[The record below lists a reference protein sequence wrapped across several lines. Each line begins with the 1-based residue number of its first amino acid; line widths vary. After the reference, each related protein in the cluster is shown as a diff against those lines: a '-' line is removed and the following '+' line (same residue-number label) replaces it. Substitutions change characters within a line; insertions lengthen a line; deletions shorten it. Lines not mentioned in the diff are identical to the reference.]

1 MQEENS
7 IPSLS
12 EQTSVFGVG
21 SSPSQEQPTRM
32 SSFTPEGEKRET
44 EAQRTRLYKRL
55 EHLHAQTELEGSFC
69 TDPSSIVELTV
80 LKENE
85 SKVFRKQYPIAQAL
99 VDRIDDVIQRWLK
112 EGKIKQA
119 PRGCRFNSPLLAV
132 PKKDEQGRMTGVRV
146 CVDVRLLNQ
155 YLEEDDRFPLP
166 HIPEML
172 AAFSGGKLFG
182 EYDLS
187 EAYFQFKLKEESQQY
202 TAFTWNKQQYVF
214 VGCPFGIKHIPSL
227 FQRYICN
234 LFRDMPFVFPYIDN
248 LGFASSSWEEH
259 YEHAAMIMERL
270 NSVNLRVK
278 PSSINLGNTHMKL
291 LGHVLSE
298 QGISIDPEKQE
309 MIMNWPR
316 PEKGSELASAL
327 GLGAFLRD
335 HVRHYADITAPL
347 EKAKREK
354 EIVWTPTLDEHWRL
368 FQRAFASAPLLRFP
382 DFSKRF
388 VLATDASQTGI
399 GGILYQPDDDED
411 TLTAHNIVAIASKQL
426 DSTQRN
432 YPVYKKELFA
442 VIYCLRKFHS
452 YLWGRKVTVLT
463 DHKPLVHIT
472 QQRLMTVALQ
482 QWLDVLLDYDLVIK
496 YRPGV
501 LHVIP
506 DALSRMYACT
516 YQREDVWGTKTNIEF
531 LHSLSTFSSPSDQLC
546 RQSLDEIK
554 PLSAVKKRHRQPDD
568 SSTGG
573 GSRKGKG
580 SETCVVNALSAAASS
595 TNAMNEG
602 VTQFKAELEDAC
614 RLIQDLTSDEEE
626 DSGGP
631 LFAASDPRVSQLAAA
646 VIRAHSPFTGWIWP
660 QRNEEAWNQ
669 DGVEEEHSL
678 YLPGPVLASLPLT
691 DEEKLLLAQEK
702 RGRVVPLVSERKLL
716 VEQAHALGHFGEKAM
731 QQHIDKQGYWWPDMR
746 RDLAAVVALCPPCR
760 RYTITKAGFHPS
772 RSVDAFLPCDHLQI
786 DLGKFPTSTEGHVYC
801 LVCVD
806 VFTGFLFLEPLK
818 DKQMETIARALWKI
832 FTVIGVPRILQ
843 SDNGSE
849 FKNELIAALT
859 KLNGI
864 EHRFIAPYNP
874 RADGKVERSVKTV
887 KDTVNKLMYGAD
899 CHWHLHLPFVQYA
912 YNNKVQSLTGSTP
925 FSLMFGRQANA
936 ACNYEL
942 DEHGHLLDVK
952 AWKKHQ
958 EEVFALVFPAVST
971 RRGSE
976 QHKVR
981 ARVDKLRR
989 NLVNEDLPAGTL
1001 ITLKDPAYLL
1011 DPSKKPATAPTYA
1024 GTYTVVRRT
1033 AHGPYIVNDEAGE
1046 RVKRVIPLD
1055 QMKIIYRPE
1064 DKPEGADEVDGG
1076 DVSYEIERIISHREE
1091 EDGSTSFLV
1100 KWKGWPVTEATWI
1113 DKSKF
1118 NETDMLT
1125 DYLNSIH
1132 GLSGA
1137 ARIKRGQAARRAGLA
1152 SIHLPSTLMGHIH
1165 PSRVG
1170 QIVIG

>member
-1 MQEENS
+1 
-7 IPSLS
+7 
-12 EQTSVFGVG
+12 
-21 SSPSQEQPTRM
+21 
-32 SSFTPEGEKRET
+32 
-44 EAQRTRLYKRL
+44 
-55 EHLHAQTELEGSFC
+55 
-69 TDPSSIVELTV
+69 
-80 LKENE
+80 
-85 SKVFRKQYPIAQAL
+85 
-99 VDRIDDVIQRWLK
+99 
-112 EGKIKQA
+112 
-119 PRGCRFNSPLLAV
+119 
-132 PKKDEQGRMTGVRV
+132 
-146 CVDVRLLNQ
+146 
-155 YLEEDDRFPLP
+155 
-166 HIPEML
+166 
-172 AAFSGGKLFG
+172 
-182 EYDLS
+182 
-187 EAYFQFKLKEESQQY
+187 
-202 TAFTWNKQQYVF
+202 
-214 VGCPFGIKHIPSL
+214 
-227 FQRYICN
+227 
-234 LFRDMPFVFPYIDN
+234 
-248 LGFASSSWEEH
+248 
-259 YEHAAMIMERL
+259 
-270 NSVNLRVK
+270 
-278 PSSINLGNTHMKL
+278 
-291 LGHVLSE
+291 
-298 QGISIDPEKQE
+298 

-316 PEKGSELASAL
+316 PENGSELASAL

-354 EIVWTPTLDEHWRL
+354 EIIWTPTLVEHWHL
-368 FQRAFASAPLLRFP
+368 FQRAFATAPLLRFP

-411 TLTAHNIVAIASKQL
+411 TLTPHNIVAIASKQL

-516 YQREDVWGTKTNIEF
+516 YQREEVWGTKTNIDF
-531 LHSLSTFSSPSDQLC
+531 INTLSAFSSPSDQLC
-546 RQSLDEIK
+546 QQSLDEIK
-554 PLSAVKKRHRQPDD
+554 PLSAVKKRHREPDD

-573 GSRKGKG
+573 GNRKEKR
-580 SETCVVNALSAAASS
+580 SKTHTQDVRSAALYARDSLD
-595 TNAMNEG
+595 EDL
-602 VTQFKAELEDAC
+602 TQFKEELNEAC
-614 RLIQDLTSDEEE
+614 RLIQELASDEEE
-626 DSGGP
+626 ASEGP
-631 LFAASDPRVSQLAAA
+631 LFAAGDPIAARLAAA
-646 VIRAHSPFTGWIWP
+646 VVRAHSPVTGWVWP
-660 QRNEEAWNQ
+660 QRNEVAWTQ
-669 DGVEEEHSL
+669 DGGEEDADL
-678 YLPGPVLASLPLT
+678 YLPGPLLASLPLT

-702 RGRVVPLVSERKLL
+702 RGRVVPLVSERKSL

-746 RDLAAVVALCPPCR
+746 KDLAAVVALCPPCR
-760 RYTITKAGFHPS
+760 RYTITKAGYHPS

-786 DLGKFPTSTEGHVYC
+786 DLGQFPVSTEGHTYC

-806 VFTGFLFLEPLK
+806 VFTGFLFLEALK

-832 FTVIGVPRILQ
+832 FTIIGVPRILQ

-849 FKNELIAALT
+849 FKNELVAALT
-859 KLNGI
+859 KLNGV

-925 FSLMFGRQANA
+925 FSLMFGREANS

-942 DEHGHLLDVK
+942 DEQGHLLDVSN
-952 AWKKHQ
+952 WKKHQ
-958 EEVFALVFPAVST
+958 EEVFALVFPAVSA
-971 RRGSE
+971 RRGRE
-976 QHKVR
+976 QNKVR

-989 NLVNEDLPAGTL
+989 NLVNDDLPAGTL

-1011 DPSKKPATAPTYA
+1011 DQSKKPATAPTYS
-1024 GTYTVVRRT
+1024 GTYTIVRRT
-1033 AHGPYIVNDEAGE
+1033 AHGPYIVNDETGE

-1055 QMKIIYRPE
+1055 QMKIIYKPE
-1064 DKPEGADEVDGG
+1064 DKPDGADEVDGA
-1076 DVSYEIERIISHREE
+1076 DVSYEIERIISHKEGA
-1091 EDGSTSFLV
+1091 DGATLFLV
-1100 KWKGWPVTEATWI
+1100 KWKGWPVSEATWI

-1125 DYLNSIH
+1125 DYLNSINGISSSTRH
-1132 GLSGA
+1132 GRRRNKKQTNLS
-1137 ARIKRGQAARRAGLA
+1137 QM
-1152 SIHLPSTLMGHIH
+1152 HLSYPIH
-1165 PSRVG
+1165 PSRLSRITVG
-1170 QIVIG
+1170 KF

>member
-1 MQEENS
+1 VTVVDENA

-12 EQTSVFGVG
+12 EQPSAFGVG
-21 SSPSQEQPTRM
+21 AMPSQELPTRM
-32 SSFTPEGEKRET
+32 SSFTPDEDRVKT
-44 EAQRTRLYKRL
+44 EAERKRLYERL
-55 EHLHAQTELEGSFC
+55 QHLHAQSELDGNFC
-69 TDPSSIVELTV
+69 TDPDSIVELTV

-99 VDRIDDVIQRWLK
+99 VTRIDEVIQRWFK
-112 EGKIKQA
+112 EGKIKHA

-132 PKKDEQGRMTGVRV
+132 PKKDDQGRMTGVRV

-155 YLEEDDRFPLP
+155 HLVEDDKFPLP

-248 LGFASSSWEEH
+248 LGFASSSWEGH
-259 YEHAAMIMERL
+259 YQHAAMIMERL

-298 QGISIDPEKQE
+298 QGIGIDPEKQQ
-309 MIMNWPR
+309 MIMDWPQ
-316 PEKGSELASAL
+316 PEKGTELASAL

-335 HVRHYADITAPL
+335 HVRHYADVTAPL
-347 EKAKREK
+347 EKVKRDK
-354 EIVWTPTLDEHWRL
+354 VIQWTSTLVEHWQL
-368 FQRAFASAPLLRFP
+368 FKRAFATAPLLRFP
-382 DFSKRF
+382 DFSRRF

-399 GGILYQPDDDED
+399 GGILYQPSDDAD
-411 TLTAHNIVAIASKQL
+411 TLTADNVVAIASKQL
-426 DSTQRN
+426 DATQRN

-482 QWLDVLLDYDLVIK
+482 QWLDVLLDYNLDIK

-506 DALSRMYACT
+506 DALSRMYTST
-516 YQREDVWGTKTNIEF
+516 YQKEDVWGTKTNIHF
-531 LHSLSTFSSPSDQLC
+531 LDNLSISSSPSDALC
-546 RQSLDEIK
+546 QQSLDEIK
-554 PLSAVKKRHRQPDD
+554 PLSAVKKRHRDPT

-573 GSRKGKG
+573 GDMAKKNKADAKSV
-580 SETCVVNALSAAASS
+580 TAHSAEEVS
-595 TNAMNEG
+595 NF
-602 VTQFKAELEDAC
+602 Q
-614 RLIQDLTSDEEE
+614 QDLQEACALVQDLVESDNQE
-626 DSGGP
+626 DSGP
-631 LFAASDPRVSQLAAA
+631 LFAASDPVCSRLAAA
-646 VIRAHSPFTGWIWP
+646 VIREKTTPIWSWP
-660 QRNEEAWNQ
+660 VKNDQAWNSH
-669 DGVEEEHSL
+669 GESEESNLYESGPSL
-678 YLPGPVLASLPLT
+678 SALALT

-702 RGRVVPLVSERKLL
+702 RGRVVPKTATERAKL
-716 VEQAHALGHFGEKAM
+716 VEEAHALGHFGEKAM
-731 QQHIDKQGYWWPDMR
+731 QHHIDRLGYWWPDLR
-746 RDLAAVVALCPPCR
+746 KDLAAAVALCPACR
-760 RYTITKAGFHPS
+760 KYTVTKAGFHPA
-772 RSVDAFLPCDHLQI
+772 RSVDAFLPCDHLQV
-786 DLGKFPTSTEGHVYC
+786 DLAQFPTSSEGHRYC

-806 VFTGFLFLEPLK
+806 VFTGFIMLKPLK
-818 DKQMETIARALWKI
+818 QKSSDSIARALWEI

-843 SDNGSE
+843 SDNGTE
-849 FKNELIAALT
+849 FKNDIVGALT
-859 KLNGI
+859 RLEGV

-887 KDTVNKLMYGAD
+887 KNTISKLLAGSD
-899 CHWHLHLPFVQYA
+899 CHWHLYLPFVQYA
-912 YNNKVQSLTGSTP
+912 YNNKVQSLTGSSP
-925 FSLMFGRQANA
+925 FALLFGREANSP
-936 ACNYEL
+936 CNYEFN
-942 DEHGHLLDVK
+942 EQGHLQEVK
-952 AWKKHQ
+952 EWRKHQ
-958 EEVFALVFPAVST
+958 EEVFALIFPAVSD
-971 RRGSE
+971 RRRQE
-976 QHKVR
+976 QSKTR

-1001 ITLKDPAYLL
+1001 VTLKDPAYLL
-1011 DPSKKPATAPTYA
+1011 DPSKKPSTAPTYI

-1033 AHGPYIVNDEAGE
+1033 AHGPYVLNDDTGE
-1046 RVKRVIPLD
+1046 RVHRVVPLD
-1055 QMKIIYRPE
+1055 QMKIIYKPVDRPV
-1064 DKPEGADEVDGG
+1064 GADDIDSEEDT
-1076 DVSYEIERIISHREE
+1076 YEIEKILSHRENE
-1091 EDGSTSFLV
+1091 EGVTEYLV
-1100 KWKGWPVTEATWI
+1100 KWKGWPVTEATWR

-1118 NETDMLT
+1118 NDMEMLT
-1125 DYLNSIH
+1125 DYINTVQGVNHTSRLLRNRKNRSAS
-1132 GLSGA
+1132 LM
-1137 ARIKRGQAARRAGLA
+1137 AGLG
-1152 SIHLPSTLMGHIH
+1152 SVH
-1165 PSRVG
+1165 PSRLAN
-1170 QIVIG
+1170 IEF

>member
-1 MQEENS
+1 MGA
-7 IPSLS
+7 
-12 EQTSVFGVG
+12 FGVG
-21 SSPSQEQPTRM
+21 SAPSQELPTRM
-32 SSFTPEGEKRET
+32 SSFTPDNEKDET
-44 EAQRTRLYKRL
+44 EGPRMLLYKRL
-55 EHLHAQTELEGSFC
+55 QPLHAQAELDGAFC
-69 TDPSSIVELTV
+69 SDPESIVELTV

-99 VDRIDDVIQRWLK
+99 VDRIDEVIQRWYK
-112 EGKIKQA
+112 EGKIKHA

-132 PKKDEQGRMTGVRV
+132 PKKDDQGRMTGVRV
-146 CVDVRLLNQ
+146 CVDVRLLNE

-187 EAYFQFKLKEESQQY
+187 EAYFQFKLREESQQY

-298 QGISIDPEKQE
+298 QGISIDPEKQD
-309 MIMNWPR
+309 MIMNWPK
-316 PEKGSELASAL
+316 PERGSELASAL

-354 EIVWTPTLDEHWRL
+354 DIQWTPLLDEHWKL
-368 FQRAFASAPLLRFP
+368 FQRAFATAPLLRFP

-399 GGILYQPDDDED
+399 GGLLYQPDDDEN
-411 TLTAHNIVAIASKQL
+411 TITPHNIVAIASKQL
-426 DSTQRN
+426 DATQRN

-452 YLWGRKVTVLT
+452 YMWGRKVTVLT

-516 YQREDVWGTKTNIEF
+516 YQKEDVWGTKTNIEF
-531 LHSLSTFSSPSDQLC
+531 VHTLNTISSPSDTLC
-546 RQSLDEIK
+546 QQSLDEIK
-554 PLSAVKKRHRQPDD
+554 PLSAVKKRHREPDD

-573 GSRKGKG
+573 GEKKKSMNHNLA
-580 SETCVVNALSAAASS
+580 TLSASVS
-595 TNAMNEG
+595 TSDSLD
-602 VTQFKAELEDAC
+602 TDIDQFKHELEEAC
-614 RLIQDLTSDEEE
+614 ILVRELVSDDVE
-626 DSGGP
+626 DTAGP
-631 LFAASDPRVSQLAAA
+631 LFAASDQIGARLAAA
-646 VIRAHSPFTGWIWP
+646 VIRSHSPSSTWIWP
-660 QRNEEAWNQ
+660 QKYEPAWMNEGTGEIE
-669 DGVEEEHSL
+669 DL
-678 YLPGPVLASLPLT
+678 YLSGPTLAALPLT

-702 RGRVVPLVSERKLL
+702 RGRVVPLVSERKEIIEL
-716 VEQAHALGHFGEKAM
+716 AHALGHFGEKAM
-731 QQHIDKQGYWWPDMR
+731 QHHIDKQGYWWPDMR
-746 RDLAAVVALCPPCR
+746 RDIAAVIALCPPCR
-760 RYTITKAGFHPS
+760 RYTITKSGYHPS
-772 RSVDAFLPCDHLQI
+772 RSIDAYLPCDHLQI
-786 DLGKFPTSTEGHVYC
+786 DLAQLPTSTEGHVYC
-801 LVCVD
+801 LLCVD

-818 DKQMETIARALWKI
+818 DKQMDTIARALWKI

-843 SDNGSE
+843 SDNGTE
-849 FKNELIAALT
+849 FKNEVVAALT
-859 KLNGI
+859 KMKGV

-912 YNNKVQSLTGSTP
+912 YNNKVQNLTGSTP
-925 FSLMFGRQANA
+925 FSLMFGREANA

-942 DEHGHLLDVK
+942 NEQGHLQDVD

-958 EEVFALVFPAVST
+958 EEVFALVFPAVSK
-971 RRGSE
+971 RRGQGQS
-976 QHKVR
+976 KIR
-981 ARVDKLRR
+981 ARVDKLRK
-989 NLVNEDLPAGTL
+989 NLVNEDLPTGTL

-1024 GTYTVVRRT
+1024 GTYTIIRRT
-1033 AHGPYIVNDEAGE
+1033 AHGPYLISDETGQQ
-1046 RVKRVIPLD
+1046 VKRVVPLD

-1064 DKPEGADEVDGG
+1064 DKPEGADEVDGA
-1076 DVSYEIERIISHREE
+1076 DVSYEIEQIISHKEV
-1091 EDGSTSFLV
+1091 DGQTSFLV

-1113 DKSKF
+1113 DQSKF

-1125 DYLNSIH
+1125 DYLNVVNGVKQS
-1132 GLSGA
+1132 
-1137 ARIKRGQAARRAGLA
+1137 ARLKRNKNKKISVSSA
-1152 SIHLPSTLMGHIH
+1152 SLQSSCISSFPIH
-1165 PSRVG
+1165 PSRLKRFTSKEP
-1170 QIVIG
+1170 